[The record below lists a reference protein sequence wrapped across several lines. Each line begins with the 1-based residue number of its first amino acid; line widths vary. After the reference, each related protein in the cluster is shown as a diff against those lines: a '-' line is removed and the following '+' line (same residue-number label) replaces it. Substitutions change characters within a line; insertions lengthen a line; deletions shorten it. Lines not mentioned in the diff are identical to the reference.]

1 MVVVGE
7 TGTLVSGYHSVELYR
22 KGQMAPEMAWS
33 NDVSRETATYEG
45 MNHLL
50 TSLETGVEAPNSA
63 RDNLK
68 TVAIL
73 DAAYRSARDQRT
85 IKLDRGVLV

>member
-1 MVVVGE
+1 MQ
-7 TGTLVSGYHSVELYR
+7 
-22 KGQMAPEMAWS
+22 GQQAPETAWS

-45 MNHLL
+45 LNHLL
-50 TSLETGVEAPNSA
+50 TSLETGIEAPNSA

-73 DAAYRSARDQRT
+73 DAAYRSAQQRRT
-85 IKLDRGVLV
+85 ITLDRGVLV